1 MNYKVTWGPSASDVR
16 SEKIVSAKDGQL
28 IVPADG
34 YGVDKMVFTVAVA
47 DCPSGCTCNSFTQ
60 TYNVPVCLPGCA
72 TITGKLG
79 ETADSLSLSFQKS
92 NFGIAATGFD
102 VKQRIVGSQSWTT
115 ITRLGVSDTRFTA
128 SKLVPGTNY
137 EFLVEAFNS
146 IKGAAQNCQAYTVF
160 FNPTIC
166 PTAIKLGGEVRG
178 CSGFTLNWSTQ
189 NSPSNAQAFS
199 NYELQML
206 NSQNSFVTV

>member
-1 MNYKVTWGPSASDVR
+1 MKETTNVVGWLGLVVLDNYCLRCANVPAAPSVFITQGTQCDSVKLTWNSIGISTDMNYKVTWGPSASDIR

-34 YGVDKMVFTVAVA
+34 YGADKMVFTVAVA

-92 NFGIAATGFD
+92 NFGISATGFD
-102 VKQRIVGSQSWTT
+102 VKQRVVGS
-115 ITRLGVSDTRFTA
+115 
-128 SKLVPGTNY
+128 
-137 EFLVEAFNS
+137 
-146 IKGAAQNCQAYTVF
+146 
-160 FNPTIC
+160 
-166 PTAIKLGGEVRG
+166 
-178 CSGFTLNWSTQ
+178 
-189 NSPSNAQAFS
+189 
-199 NYELQML
+199 
-206 NSQNSFVTV
+206 